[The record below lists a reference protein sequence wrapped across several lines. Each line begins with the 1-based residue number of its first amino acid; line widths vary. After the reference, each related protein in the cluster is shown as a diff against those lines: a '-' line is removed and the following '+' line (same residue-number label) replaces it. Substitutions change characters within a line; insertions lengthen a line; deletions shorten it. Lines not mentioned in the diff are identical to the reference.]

1 MKITIESEDRV
12 DLLKYINMLRE
23 FNCNTS
29 EKLPI
34 SYEHICEIESLMYKL
49 ANLLQFEQPDR
60 GGWYINY
67 RLKEELEEEK
77 NLI

>member
-1 MKITIESEDRV
+1 
-12 DLLKYINMLRE
+12 
-23 FNCNTS
+23 
-29 EKLPI
+29 
-34 SYEHICEIESLMYKL
+34 MYKL

-77 NLI
+77 KNDN